1 MLLPGASCYRRA
13 YQLSGSVL
21 HCVEHFAHSMILIQA
36 LLVPFELISEIHDNE
51 PFQMFSVLMASCVSH
66 HDSADQH
73 LRLARKLLNLA

>member
-1 MLLPGASCYRRA
+1 
-13 YQLSGSVL
+13 
-21 HCVEHFAHSMILIQA
+21 MILIQA
-36 LLVPFELISEIHDNE
+36 LLVPFELVSEIHDNE